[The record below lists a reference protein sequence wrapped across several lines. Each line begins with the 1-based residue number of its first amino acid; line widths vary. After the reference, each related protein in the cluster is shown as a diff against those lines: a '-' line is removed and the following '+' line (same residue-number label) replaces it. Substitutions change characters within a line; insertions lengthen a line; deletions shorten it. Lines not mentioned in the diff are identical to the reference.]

1 MKLSSEQWKYGISDS
16 HYSGV
21 ANLRN
26 VRIDDMGVLRVM
38 NKQSKVSDVPS
49 RVLDIQRSYYETS
62 NNYFAIFDTNVNGTD
77 NGGIYESKSGNFIE
91 ADARLSGG
99 IVWRDYFFP
108 IPATPNTDIG
118 YFEDSDNDGSF
129 ETQHSE
135 FEVLLTKGQT
145 RNSFNAQFGT
155 LPAGRK
161 IAVIT
166 DSVYVI
172 QETGGV
178 YIKDI
183 SGSVI
188 ATVDTSSYTSSIQD
202 VVKVSDTHFAVVT
215 SETIYVYDL
224 TASLVDS
231 HTEDFSRGD
240 TLRHLECAYRN
251 DGEFVVLSYSEDEN
265 DYNEGFLQ
273 FHVYE
278 FNGTSIIETSHKT
291 VWNGGIGES
300 LSEDPHIACLNE
312 DIAILYEDLTIAGG
326 YYKIEVLEYSL
337 GSWSVT
343 STTTNL
349 PWNYYAE
356 IVGQDNKLFLMK
368 NSPIVYQWNDADES
382 LDEIDNSIISP
393 NNIIDIKCNGDYF
406 GIITDDNKYSVYKYV
421 ESIVDFTP
429 TIVMR
434 DELYWANGN
443 SIGAM
448 RERGEQNSFD
458 PIDSDTFVIEYD
470 ALDLPFGTK
479 ITAIADIGLFMAI
492 GTQAGKIYF
501 WDLNNTYYELPVNI
515 GEPIASMK
523 SKNNLLYVVTQTA
536 GNVYVANLTSY
547 EKLRNLSSLT
557 KSRFDV
563 VAGGMDFFD
572 DGSFMG
578 AKVNSDDT
586 YTGIWIY
593 KNNAWTL
600 LGTDEE
606 ITSISKATP
615 NVVVYATTSG
625 LYELDI
631 AGAPRAL
638 WDNDDAYVITPMMVG
653 GSVANKKVDTHYSLY
668 FDNYFGG
675 NEYVKIYYRTTTAG
689 YWKLIDI
696 KTSTDMGEELG
707 LFAVRGQLGV
717 PKSEQIQ
724 YKVVLNTTAG
734 LVLFET
740 V

>member
-1 MKLSSEQWKYGISDS
+1 VQ
-16 HYSGV
+16 
-21 ANLRN
+21 
-26 VRIDDMGVLRVM
+26 
-38 NKQSKVSDVPS
+38 
-49 RVLDIQRSYYETS
+49 DITY
-62 NNYFAIFDTNVNGTD
+62 
-77 NGGIYESKSGNFIE
+77 
-91 ADARLSGG
+91 
-99 IVWRDYFFP
+99 
-108 IPATPNTDIG
+108 
-118 YFEDSDNDGSF
+118 
-129 ETQHSE
+129 
-135 FEVLLTKGQT
+135 
-145 RNSFNAQFGT
+145 
-155 LPAGRK
+155 
-161 IAVIT
+161 
-166 DSVYVI
+166 
-172 QETGGV
+172 
-178 YIKDI
+178 
-183 SGSVI
+183 
-188 ATVDTSSYTSSIQD
+188 
-202 VVKVSDTHFAVVT
+202 
-215 SETIYVYDL
+215 
-224 TASLVDS
+224 
-231 HTEDFSRGD
+231 
-240 TLRHLECAYRN
+240 
-251 DGEFVVLSYSEDEN
+251 
-265 DYNEGFLQ
+265 
-273 FHVYE
+273 
-278 FNGTSIIETSHKT
+278 
-291 VWNGGIGES
+291 
-300 LSEDPHIACLNE
+300 
-312 DIAILYEDLTIAGG
+312 
-326 YYKIEVLEYSL
+326 
-337 GSWSVT
+337 
-343 STTTNL
+343 
-349 PWNYYAE
+349 
-356 IVGQDNKLFLMK
+356 
-368 NSPIVYQWNDADES
+368 
-382 LDEIDNSIISP
+382 
-393 NNIIDIKCNGDYF
+393 
-406 GIITDDNKYSVYKYV
+406 NKYSVYDYQT
-421 ESIVDFTP
+421 STIQFTP
-429 TIVMR
+429 SIIIR
-434 DELYWANGN
+434 DEIYWANGN
-443 SIGAM
+443 SVAVL
-448 RERGEQNSFD
+448 RENGEQGSFD
-458 PIDSDTFVIEYD
+458 PEIDTTYTLELD
-470 ALDLPFGTK
+470 ALDLPFGTQ
-479 ITAIADIGLFMAI
+479 ITALADIGLFLAI
-492 GTQAGKIYF
+492 GTQSGRIYF

-638 WDNDDAYVITPMMVG
+638 WNNDDAYVITPVMVG

-689 YWKLIDI
+689 DWKLIDI